1 MCEFFELIPFFGVFD
16 NGIIRIAISR
26 RKFIAADMEV
36 ISKGM
41 FGSPRVGRIIRRASN
56 VETTAANAN
65 PKIPKEASIS
75 LFK

>member
-1 MCEFFELIPFFGVFD
+1 MLVRPSSSIEMDCEE
-16 NGIIRIAISR
+16 ISR